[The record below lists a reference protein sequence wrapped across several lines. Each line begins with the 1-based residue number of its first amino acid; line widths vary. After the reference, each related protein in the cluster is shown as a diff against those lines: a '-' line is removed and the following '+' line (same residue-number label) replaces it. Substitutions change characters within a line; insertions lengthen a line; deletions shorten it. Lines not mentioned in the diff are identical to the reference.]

1 MFIYNLE
8 LFYLFFMFL
17 TGILTFTSLRKHLL
31 ITLLSLEYLVLC
43 VYLYMIY
50 FVISYVGDVY
60 IILMFL
66 TFSVCEGVLGLS
78 ILVGLIRS
86 HGNDHINS
94 LSSLKW

>member
-8 LFYLFFMFL
+8 LFCLFFMFL